1 VDVAVGE
8 RSAERGSLL
17 FVGDESSWA
26 EEERGQVG
34 EALV

>member
-1 VDVAVGE
+1 MAVG
-8 RSAERGSLL
+8 RGASNAAQL